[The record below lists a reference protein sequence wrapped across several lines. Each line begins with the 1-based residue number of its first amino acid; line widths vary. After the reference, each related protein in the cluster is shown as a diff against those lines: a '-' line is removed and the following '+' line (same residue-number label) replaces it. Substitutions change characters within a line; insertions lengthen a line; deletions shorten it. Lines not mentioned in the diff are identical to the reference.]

1 MPAACVFS
9 TIVFSVSCAQPSDG
23 GQFQLLFITCGR
35 RVGFGFCPLRSVG
48 AMKNWKHSV
57 YVAGVPLFWSMF
69 RQPIH
74 FAPGATPI
82 WLPAP
87 SSPTAVPVVCVPC
100 ELSSQGSWWLGEQIP
115 PPEW

>member
-1 MPAACVFS
+1 VLQFGPRLPVEATTKIPAACVFS
-9 TIVFSVSCAQPSDG
+9 TIVRSVSCAQPSAG

-35 RVGFGFCPLRSVG
+35 SVGSGFCPVRSVG

-57 YVAGVPLFWSMF
+57 YVCGVPLPWSMF

-82 WLPAP
+82 WFPEP
-87 SSPTAVPVVCVPC
+87 SSPIVVPVV
-100 ELSSQGSWWLGEQIP
+100 
-115 PPEW
+115 